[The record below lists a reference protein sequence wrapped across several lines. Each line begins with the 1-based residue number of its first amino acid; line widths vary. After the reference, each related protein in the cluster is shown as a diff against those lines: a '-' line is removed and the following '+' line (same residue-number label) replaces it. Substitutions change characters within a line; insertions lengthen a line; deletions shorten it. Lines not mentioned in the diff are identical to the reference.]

1 MTANAA
7 GFSFLVVKKGKTKQS
22 KMSDQTL
29 YLLRCSL
36 LITLVTLTPFT
47 APACKISGLKEAR
60 MHLQTVFSG
69 PIAYLLSV
77 LHGLMKILSHSGATK
92 KTKRFKG
99 FKFGTFIGAC
109 QMTSWQ

>member
-1 MTANAA
+1 
-7 GFSFLVVKKGKTKQS
+7 
-22 KMSDQTL
+22 
-29 YLLRCSL
+29 
-36 LITLVTLTPFT
+36 
-47 APACKISGLKEAR
+47 